1 MNQGP
6 AAAGRRSS
14 ELAVRT
20 ASGVVMIAAALAAA
34 WAGGLV
40 FAAFW
45 TLAGVAVGVEWAWL
59 VASEPRERRLSAWIA
74 AAFLLVA
81 GVALWLG
88 VYLPTAPFVAL
99 AIVVVG
105 TVVVALAARPDRFA
119 ALAVPYG
126 AAVFAGAIL
135 LRRDPQDG
143 LLATL
148 WLFAVV
154 WGTDIAAFFA
164 GRAFGGPKLAP
175 RISPKKTWSGAIGG
189 AIAAVA
195 AGVGVAAWGGASN
208 LWPVALIALA
218 CSVAVVVGD
227 LVESGVKRVYGAKD
241 SSKLIPGHGGL
252 MDRLDGFLFAATLA
266 AVVGVARGG
275 FDAAGQGLLRW

>member
-1 MNQGP
+1 MNEAP
-6 AAAGRRSS
+6 AAAGRRTS

-20 ASGVVMIAAALAAA
+20 VSGLVMIAAALTAA
-34 WAGGLV
+34 WAGGLA

-59 VASEPRERRLSAWIA
+59 VASEPRERRLSAWLVA
-74 AAFLLVA
+74 ATLLVA
-81 GVALWLG
+81 GVTLWLG

-99 AIVVVG
+99 AIVVGG
-105 TVVVALAARPDRFA
+105 TGVVALSARPDPFA
-119 ALAVPYG
+119 SLAIPYG

-143 LLATL
+143 LLATV

-164 GRAFGGPKLAP
+164 GRTFGGPKLAP
-175 RISPKKTWSGAIGG
+175 KISPKKTWSGAIGG
-189 AIAAVA
+189 TVAAVA
-195 AGVGVAAWGGASN
+195 AGVGVAAWAGAPN
-208 LWPVALIALA
+208 LWPVGLIALA

-227 LVESGVKRVYGAKD
+227 LVESGIKRVYGAKD

-266 AVVGVARGG
+266 AAVGLARGG

>member
-1 MNQGP
+1 
-6 AAAGRRSS
+6 
-14 ELAVRT
+14 
-20 ASGVVMIAAALAAA
+20 MIAAALAAA

-59 VASEPRERRLSAWIA
+59 VASEPRERRLSAWVA

-99 AIVVVG
+99 AIVVAG
-105 TVVVALAARPDRFA
+105 TVVVALAARPDPFA

-135 LRRDPQDG
+135 LRGDPQDG

-195 AGVGVAAWGGASN
+195 AGVGVAAWGGASD
-208 LWPVALIALA
+208 LLPVAVIALA